1 MKFSFSELLAALRR
15 THAMAP
21 VLVLA
26 LLAMI
31 ILPLPPVALDILFT
45 FNIVLAIIVIL
56 ISVSVR
62 RPLDFSTFP
71 TIILGTTLLRL
82 ALNVAS
88 TRVVLLH
95 GNEGTHA
102 AGRVIEAF
110 GNVVIGGNFVVGLVV
125 FVILMIINFI
135 VVTKGAE
142 RISEV
147 SARFTLDALPG
158 KQMAID
164 ADLNAGLI
172 NQDKAQAR
180 RKDVAMEADFYGAM
194 DGASKFVRGDAIAGI
209 LILLINL
216 IGGVAIGAL
225 MHDLSFGEAFRTYA
239 LLTIGDGLV
248 AQIPSLLVS
257 SAAAIVVTRVSD
269 AGDLQEQVGQQLLAS
284 PQALYSAAALMLGLG
299 LIPGM
304 PWVTFLGF
312 AAVLGYVGWRLT
324 QHDARPDGPAEAAAL
339 GTALL
344 TAEPPAEMDWRSLPR
359 VEAMAV
365 ALGYRLVHMVD
376 QAQGAPL
383 RKRLQGL
390 RQSLS
395 ESLGLLLPPIGMRDD
410 LGLKPTQY
418 AVLLRG
424 SVLARAELQADKL
437 MAIASPNLYGEVDG
451 APGVDPAYG
460 LPVVWIEPDLKAHAL
475 GLGYQVVDGPS
486 VIATHVSKLVRENLP
501 ELFNHEDAGEL
512 MERLAGLAPRLAEAL
527 GKAMTHVQL
536 LKVFRTL
543 LAENVSLKDIV
554 PIATSLLETAEI
566 TKDPV
571 LLAAEVRC
579 AVRRQIVE
587 GLAGQRPELKVFSL
601 TGELENML
609 LGALNQARQGGAKV
623 ALDNFPVDP
632 QSAVAIADPHAAGA
646 RPDEAAGHA
655 AAAAG
660 DAADPPA
667 AGAPR
672 TAVRAG
678 AGGAVVQRDPRAAGG
693 EHRGDGGVKRTGPS
707 SSVRA
712 VLAGAQ
718 YLLSAR
724 PRRFPSVGRA
734 PSRSAAGS
742 LRPRAAGCS
751 SGGRRRR
758 GCPAARPMPVR
769 GHSS

>member
-1 MKFSFSELLAALRR
+1 MKFSFADLLAALRR
-15 THAMAP
+15 TRAVAP

-31 ILPLPPVALDILFT
+31 ILPMPPMALDVLFT
-45 FNIVLAIIVIL
+45 FNIVLALIVIL
-56 ISVSVR
+56 IAVAVQ
-62 RPLDFSTFP
+62 RPLDFSSFP
-71 TIILGTTLLRL
+71 TIILATTLLRL

-95 GNEGTHA
+95 GHEGTHA
-102 AGRVIEAF
+102 AGRVIESF

-125 FVILMIINFI
+125 FIILMIINFI

-172 NQDKAQAR
+172 NQEKAQAR
-180 RKDVAMEADFYGAM
+180 RREVASEADFYGAM

-209 LILLINL
+209 LILLINM

-248 AQIPSLLVS
+248 AQIPALLLS

-269 AGDLQEQVGQQLLAS
+269 AGDLQTQINQQLLAS
-284 PQALYSAAALMLGLG
+284 PQALYSAAALMLLLG

-304 PWVTFLGF
+304 PWPSFLGF
-312 AAVLGYVGWRLT
+312 AAVLGYVAWRMARR
-324 QHDARPDGPAEAAAL
+324 QAQPKDAADAGAL
-339 GTALL
+339 GAALL
-344 TAEPPAEMDWRSLPR
+344 TAPPPAELDWRGLPR
-359 VEAMAV
+359 VDAVTV
-365 ALGYRLVHMVD
+365 ALGYRLVTMMD

-383 RKRLQGL
+383 VKRLQGL
-390 RQSLS
+390 RQSMS
-395 ESLGLLLPPIGMRDD
+395 ENLGVLLPQVNVRDD

-418 AVLLRG
+418 TVLLRG
-424 SVLARAELQADKL
+424 SVLARAELQADRL
-437 MAIASPNLYGEVDG
+437 MAVPSPNLYGQVDG

-460 LPVVWIEPDLKAHAL
+460 LAVVWIEPDQKAHAL

-486 VIATHVSKLVRENLP
+486 VIATHVSKLLRENLP
-501 ELFNHEDAGEL
+501 ELFNHEDAGEV
-512 MERLAGLAPRLAEAL
+512 MERLAGQAPRLAEAL

-554 PIATSLLETAEI
+554 PVATSLLETAET
-566 TKDPV
+566 TKDPI

-587 GLAGQRPELKVFSL
+587 QLAGQRPELQVFSL

-632 QSAVAIADPHAAGA
+632 NLLSQLQTHMPLA
-646 RPDEAAGHA
+646 RDQMKQQAT
-655 AAAAG
+655 
-660 DAADPPA
+660 PPLLLVMPQIRPLLA
-667 AGAPR
+667 RYARLFAP
-672 TAVRAG
+672 G
-678 AGGAVVQRDPRAAGG
+678 L
-693 EHRGDGGVKRTGPS
+693 
-707 SSVRA
+707 A
-712 VLAGAQ
+712 VLSYNEIPEQ
-718 YLLSAR
+718 REVSI
-724 PRRFPSVGRA
+724 VGTV
-734 PSRSAAGS
+734 G
-742 LRPRAAGCS
+742 
-751 SGGRRRR
+751 
-758 GCPAARPMPVR
+758 
-769 GHSS
+769 